1 MSTNN
6 HHSVLIIGGGT
17 GGITVAARLKNER
30 PDLDVAIIEPSE
42 KHYYQPIWTLVGG
55 GVFEKDVSEKDEAD
69 YIPEGVTWI
78 KEYADKFL
86 PEENKVTTR
95 TGNTYSYDYLVVSPG
110 MQLNWDKI
118 KGLKENIG
126 KNNVCSN
133 YSYDTVNYTW
143 EVTKNFKG
151 GTAIFTHPS
160 TPIKCGGAPQKAAY
174 LTEDY
179 FRTKSKVRN
188 KTKFMFVSGLAGI
201 FGVPKYKKALEKVV
215 KRKEI
220 EAKFRTD
227 LIEIKGDTRE
237 AIFKNLDTGEESTI
251 KYDMLHV
258 VPHMSAPDFVKNSPL
273 VDETGFISVDINKLQ
288 HKKYPNI
295 FALGD
300 SANLPTARTGAA
312 IRKEAPV
319 VVANLLAVMDGKIM
333 EDEYDGYSSCPLVT
347 GYGSLILAEFDYNSV
362 PVESFPFDQSQER
375 FSMYMLKA
383 YVLPQMYW
391 NGMLRGRM

>member
-30 PDLDVAIIEPSE
+30 PELDVAIIEPSE

-95 TGNTYSYDYLVVSPG
+95 NGNTYSYDYLVVSPG

-201 FGVPKYKKALEKVV
+201 FGVPKYKVALEKVV

-220 EAKFRTD
+220 EAKFRND

-237 AIFKNLDTGEESTI
+237 AIFKNLDTGEETTI

-288 HKKYPNI
+288 HKKYSNV

-333 EDEYDGYSSCPLVT
+333 EDEYNGYSSCPLVT

>member
-6 HHSVLIIGGGT
+6 HHKVLIIGGGT

-30 PDLDVAIIEPSE
+30 PELDVAIIEPSE

-55 GVFEKDVSEKDEAD
+55 GVFEKDISEKNEAD

-78 KEYADKFL
+78 KEYADKFV
-86 PEENKVTTR
+86 PEENKVVTKN
-95 TGNTYSYDYLVVSPG
+95 GNTYTYDYLVVSAG

-133 YSYDTVNYTW
+133 YSYDTVSYTW
-143 EVTKNFKG
+143 EVVKNFKG

-188 KTKFMFVSGLAGI
+188 KTKFMFISGLAGI
-201 FGVPKYKKALEKVV
+201 FGVPKYKVALEKVV

-220 EAKFRTD
+220 ETKFRND
-227 LIEIKGDTRE
+227 LIEIKGDTKE
-237 AIFKNLDTGEESTI
+237 AIFKNLDTGEETTI
-251 KYDMLHV
+251 KYDMIHV
-258 VPHMSAPDFVKNSPL
+258 VPHMSAPDFIKSSPL

-288 HKKYPNI
+288 HKKYSNI

-300 SANLPTARTGAA
+300 CANLPTARTGAA

-319 VVANLLAVMDGKIM
+319 VTSNLLSVMDGKIM
-333 EDEYDGYSSCPLVT
+333 EEEYNGYSSCPLVT
-347 GYGSLILAEFDYNSV
+347 GYGSLILAEFDYNSM
-362 PVESFPFDQSQER
+362 PTESFPFDQSQER

>member
-6 HHSVLIIGGGT
+6 HHKVLIIGGGT

-30 PDLDVAIIEPSE
+30 PELDVAIIEPSE

-55 GVFEKDVSEKDEAD
+55 GVFEKDISEKKEAD

-78 KEYADKFL
+78 KEYADKFV
-86 PEENKVTTR
+86 PEENKVITKN
-95 TGNTYSYDYLVVSPG
+95 GNTYSYDYLVVSAG

-133 YSYDTVNYTW
+133 YSYDTVSYTW
-143 EVTKNFKG
+143 EVVKNFKG

-188 KTKFMFVSGLAGI
+188 KTKFMFISGLAGI
-201 FGVPKYKKALEKVV
+201 FGVPKYKVALEKVV

-220 EAKFRTD
+220 ETKFRND
-227 LIEIKGDTRE
+227 LIEIKGDTKE
-237 AIFKNLDTGEESTI
+237 AIFKNLDTGEETTI
-251 KYDMLHV
+251 KYDMIHV
-258 VPHMSAPDFVKNSPL
+258 VPHMSAPDFIKSSPL

-288 HKKYPNI
+288 HKKYSNI

-300 SANLPTARTGAA
+300 CANLPTARTGAA

-319 VVANLLAVMDGKIM
+319 VTSNLLSVMDGKIM
-333 EDEYDGYSSCPLVT
+333 EEEYNGYSSCPLVT
-347 GYGSLILAEFDYNSV
+347 GYGSLILAEFDYNSM
-362 PVESFPFDQSQER
+362 PTESFPFDQSQER

>member
-6 HHSVLIIGGGT
+6 HHKVLIIGGGT

-30 PDLDVAIIEPSE
+30 PELDVAIIEPSE

-55 GVFEKDVSEKDEAD
+55 GVFEKDISEKNEAD

-78 KEYADKFL
+78 KEYADKFV
-86 PEENKVTTR
+86 PEENKVITKN
-95 TGNTYSYDYLVVSPG
+95 GNTYSYDYLVVSAG

-133 YSYDTVNYTW
+133 YSYDTVSYTW
-143 EVTKNFKG
+143 EVVKNFKG

-188 KTKFMFVSGLAGI
+188 KTKFMFISGLAGI
-201 FGVPKYKKALEKVV
+201 FGVPKYKVALEKVV

-220 EAKFRTD
+220 ETKFRND
-227 LIEIKGDTRE
+227 LIEIKGDTKE
-237 AIFKNLDTGEESTI
+237 AIFKNLDTGEETTI
-251 KYDMLHV
+251 KYDMIHV
-258 VPHMSAPDFVKNSPL
+258 VPHMSAPDFIKSSPL

-288 HKKYPNI
+288 HKKYSNI

-300 SANLPTARTGAA
+300 CANLPTARTGAA

-319 VVANLLAVMDGKIM
+319 VTSNLLSVMDGKIM
-333 EDEYDGYSSCPLVT
+333 EEEYNGYSSCPLVT
-347 GYGSLILAEFDYNSV
+347 GYGSLILAEFDYNSM
-362 PVESFPFDQSQER
+362 PTESFPFDQSQER